1 MSYEWKF
8 ICMENFFKY
17 LCSEKEQYGHKHKM
31 SHTHSTSRRKDSEQE
46 QKLGKKTTK
55 PNQGMET
62 EEVSNNIKLHN
73 SKRNP
78 RKQLYQTEPIQEMQK
93 MADLNV

>member
-1 MSYEWKF
+1 
-8 ICMENFFKY
+8 
-17 LCSEKEQYGHKHKM
+17 
-31 SHTHSTSRRKDSEQE
+31 
-46 QKLGKKTTK
+46 
-55 PNQGMET
+55 MET